1 MTTTLP
7 PQGTAPSRPT
17 TIPPRQA
24 ALLSSSRVE
33 QKGNIIVKWIT
44 STDHKTI
51 GYMYLIASVMF
62 FMLGGVMALI
72 IRAEL
77 FEPGMQILPTK
88 EQYNQLFTMHGTI
101 MLLMFAT
108 PLFAG
113 FANAILP
120 LQIGA
125 PDVAFPRLNA
135 FAFWLFLFGSL
146 IAVSGFLTPAGAAGF
161 GWFAYQPLANASFS
175 PGVGGNL
182 WMLGLG
188 MKIGRGH
195 V

>member
-88 EQYNQLFTMHGTI
+88 EPYNQLFTMHGTT
-101 MLLMFAT
+101 LLRSEERRVGKECVST
-108 PLFAG
+108 C
-113 FANAILP
+113 
-120 LQIGA
+120 
-125 PDVAFPRLNA
+125 
-135 FAFWLFLFGSL
+135 GS
-146 IAVSGFLTPAGAAGF
+146 
-161 GWFAYQPLANASFS
+161 
-175 PGVGGNL
+175 
-182 WMLGLG
+182 
-188 MKIGRGH
+188 
-195 V
+195 